1 MLGDGN
7 FFFSQKIADGI
18 TVASFF
24 EVFHVTLIDDFSS
37 QTSGVGTDVNN
48 IICCT
53 NDFLVMFYNYYRVTE
68 LLQLAQHIN
77 QAVGVTAVQTDT
89 GFVEDIEATYKTAS
103 Q

>member
-1 MLGDGN
+1 
-7 FFFSQKIADGI
+7 
-18 TVASFF
+18 
-24 EVFHVTLIDDFSS
+24 
-37 QTSGVGTDVNN
+37 
-48 IICCT
+48 
-53 NDFLVMFYNYYRVTE
+53 MFYNYYRVTE